1 MTFAPRTR
9 KSFDGD
15 LNALAPRH
23 CSDVLD
29 LDFARDHLMPETGDD
44 RRDERQ
50 AIRALVRDQHAQ
62 MLGLT
67 MTHSAP
73 HPRV

>member
-1 MTFAPRTR
+1 MLGALTEADESDVR
-9 KSFDGD
+9 
-15 LNALAPRH
+15 ALARRH

-29 LDFARDHLMPETGDD
+29 LDLARDHLMPESGDD